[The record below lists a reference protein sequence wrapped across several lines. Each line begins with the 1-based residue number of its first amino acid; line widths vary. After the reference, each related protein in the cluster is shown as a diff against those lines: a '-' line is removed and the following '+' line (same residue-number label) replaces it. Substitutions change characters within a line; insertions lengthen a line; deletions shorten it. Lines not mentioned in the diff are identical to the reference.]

1 MAGTLLELTPE
12 QLTAF
17 AAAEPA
23 WLLERRLRA
32 LAQAQELALPR
43 SKQTPIEAAA
53 FVGPSLAQVPTV
65 SIGPVPA
72 GAHVEELG
80 TAIAQGRPEIEAHL
94 GRLFVEGQDR
104 LHALHLATFAGGVLC
119 RVERGV
125 ELREPLQVTIELEG
139 GSLFAPHVL
148 VVLEEGARADLIVEL
163 RGQAGSEAALRGAV
177 EIVLGDA
184 AALNYTEFQRLPGR
198 VQAYWPR
205 RAELGR
211 DAKLH
216 WILADVG
223 ARLSVADT
231 RTYLR
236 GSGAESRVLASFFG
250 GRRQHFGFNHVMVHE
265 GQHTT
270 SDIEARGVL
279 QGKARAVYN
288 ANSVIRK
295 GAKGAS
301 GWQHEHTLM
310 LSEEARADL
319 IPELEI
325 SEWEVSAGH
334 AASAG
339 PVDPMQVY
347 YMESRGVSPV
357 EARRLIVAGFLAS
370 LLADIPL
377 ADVRDRIAD
386 IFQEKVEL

>member
-1 MAGTLLELTPE
+1 MAGTLVELTP
-12 QLTAF
+12 QKIASF
-17 AAAEPA
+17 AAAEPT
-23 WLLERRLRA
+23 WLVERRLKAFA
-32 LAQAQELALPR
+32 LALELPLPH
-43 SKQTPIEAAA
+43 SKQTPVETASFATPGLGQA
-53 FVGPSLAQVPTV
+53 PAV
-65 SIGPVPA
+65 SFGHVPA
-72 GAHVEELG
+72 GAEVMDLG
-80 TAIAQGRPEIEAHL
+80 TAIASGAREVEEHL
-94 GRLFVEGQDR
+94 GRLLSDDGSR
-104 LHALHLATFAGGVLC
+104 LTALHLATFAGGVLC
-119 RVERGV
+119 RVGRGV
-125 ELREPLQVTIELEG
+125 ELSEPLQVALDLQG
-139 GSLFAPHVL
+139 GSLFAPHLL

-163 RGQAGSEAALRGAV
+163 RGEAGSEAAVRGAV
-177 EIVLGDA
+177 EIVLKDA
-184 AALNYTEFQRLPGR
+184 SALNYTEFQRLPGR
-198 VQAYWPR
+198 VEVHWPR

-231 RTYLR
+231 RTSLR
-236 GSGAESRVLASFFG
+236 GPGAEARVLATFFG
-250 GRRQHFGFNHVMVHE
+250 GRRQHFDFNHVMVHE

-295 GAKGAS
+295 RAKGAS

-310 LSEEARADL
+310 LSETARADL

-339 PVDPMQVY
+339 PVDPMQIY
-347 YMESRGVSPV
+347 YMESRGISPV
-357 EARRLIVAGFLAS
+357 AARRLIVAGFLAS
-370 LLADIPL
+370 LLQDIPL

>member
-1 MAGTLLELTPE
+1 MAHTLVDLTLE
-12 QLTAF
+12 QIAAF
-17 AAAEPA
+17 AANEPS
-23 WLLERRLRA
+23 WLQERRLGA
-32 LAQAQELALPR
+32 LGAAHDLPLAHR
-43 SKQTPIEAAA
+43 KQTPMEAAGFTLPA
-53 FVGPSLAQVPTV
+53 LPQTASVTVGDVHD
-65 SIGPVPA
+65 
-72 GAHVEELG
+72 GAEVMELTQAIAEG
-80 TAIAQGRPEIEAHL
+80 TADLERHL
-94 GRLFVEGQDR
+94 GRLFSEGQDH

-119 RVERGV
+119 RVKRGR
-125 ELREPLQVTIELEG
+125 ELASPLQVSIGLQG

-163 RGQAGSEAALRGAV
+163 QGESGSEAAVRGAV
-177 EIVLGDA
+177 EIVLGDG

-211 DAKLH
+211 DARLQ

-223 ARLSVADT
+223 ARLAVSDT

-236 GSGAESRVLASFFG
+236 GAGSEARVLASFFG
-250 GRRQHFGFNHVMVHE
+250 GRRQHFEFSHVMVHE
-265 GQHTT
+265 GAHST

-279 QGKARAVYN
+279 QGKARAIYS

-295 GAKGAS
+295 NAKNAS

-339 PVDPMQVY
+339 PVDPMQIY
-347 YMESRGVSPV
+347 YMESRGITPV
-357 EARRLIVAGFLAS
+357 ESRRLIVAGFLAS

-377 ADVRDRIAD
+377 RDVREQIAD
-386 IFQEKVEL
+386 IFLEKVEL

>member
-1 MAGTLLELTPE
+1 MAGTLVELTP
-12 QLTAF
+12 QQISAF
-17 AAAEPA
+17 AAAEPP
-23 WLLERRLRA
+23 WLVERRLKAFAEA
-32 LAQAQELALPR
+32 LEMPLPR
-43 SKQTPIEAAA
+43 SKQTSIETAG
-53 FVGPSLAQVPTV
+53 FVAPGLGQAPAV
-65 SIGPVPA
+65 SIGHVGD
-72 GAHVEELG
+72 GAEIMDLG
-80 TAIAQGRPEIEAHL
+80 TAIAGGRAEVEEHF
-94 GRLFVEGQDR
+94 GRLFAEEGSR
-104 LHALHLATFAGGVLC
+104 LSALHLATFAGGVLC
-119 RVERGV
+119 KVGRGV
-125 ELREPLQVTIELEG
+125 ELTEPLQVALDLQG

-163 RGQAGSEAALRGAV
+163 RGEAGSEVAVRGAV
-177 EIVLGDA
+177 EIVLQDA
-184 AALNYTEFQRLPGR
+184 AQLNYTEFQRLPGR
-198 VQAYWPR
+198 VQIHWQR
-205 RAELGR
+205 RADLGR

-223 ARLSVADT
+223 ARLAVADT

-236 GSGAESRVLASFFG
+236 GDGAEARVLASFFG
-250 GRRQHFGFNHVMVHE
+250 GRRQHFDFNHVMVHQ
-265 GQHTT
+265 GQHST

-295 GAKGAS
+295 NAKGAS

-310 LSEEARADL
+310 LSDEARADL

-325 SEWEVSAGH
+325 SEWDVSAGH

-347 YMESRGVSPV
+347 YMESRGIAPV
-357 EARRLIVAGFLAS
+357 AARRLIVAGFLAS
-370 LLADIPL
+370 LLKGIPL

>member
-1 MAGTLLELTPE
+1 MAGTLVELTPE
-12 QLTAF
+12 QISTF

-23 WLLERRLRA
+23 WLVARRLA
-32 LAQAQELALPR
+32 ALGEALELPLPHAKQTPLESAGFVTPDLAQAPR
-43 SKQTPIEAAA
+43 VS
-53 FVGPSLAQVPTV
+53 VGSL
-65 SIGPVPA
+65 SA
-72 GAHVEELG
+72 GAEVLDLSV
-80 TAIAQGRPEIEAHL
+80 AISQGRAEVEKHL
-94 GRLFVEGQDR
+94 GRLFAERESR
-104 LHALHLATFAGGVLC
+104 LHALHLATFSGGVFC
-119 RVERGV
+119 RVGRGV
-125 ELREPLQVTIELEG
+125 ELKEPLQVSIELQG
-139 GSLFAPHVL
+139 GVLYAPHVL
-148 VVLEEGARADLIVEL
+148 VVLEEGARADMVVEL
-163 RGQAGSEAALRGAV
+163 RGEPGAEASVRGAV
-177 EIVLGDA
+177 EIVLGA
-184 AALNYTEFQRLPGR
+184 NAALNYTEFQRLPGR
-198 VQAYWPR
+198 TQTYWPR

-211 DAKLH
+211 DAKLQ

-223 ARLSVADT
+223 ARLAVADT

-236 GSGAESRVLASFFG
+236 GTGAEARVLASFFG
-250 GRRQHFGFNHVMVHE
+250 GRRQHYDFTHIMVHE

-295 GAKGAS
+295 SAKGAS

-339 PVDPMQVY
+339 PVDPVQIY
-347 YMESRGVSPV
+347 YMESRGIAPV

-370 LLADIPL
+370 LLHDIPL
-377 ADVRDRIAD
+377 DSVRERIAD

>member
-1 MAGTLLELTPE
+1 MAGTLVEITPE
-12 QLTAF
+12 QLRAF
-17 AAAEPA
+17 AAAEPQ
-23 WLLERRLRA
+23 WLAERRLQA
-32 LAQAQELALPR
+32 LAAAADLPQPR
-43 SKQTPIEAAA
+43 SKQTPIDAALFA
-53 FVGPSLAQVPTV
+53 APSL
-65 SIGPVPA
+65 PVPA
-72 GAHVEELG
+72 RMSFGPVSQGAQIRELAQ
-80 TAIAQGRPEIEAHL
+80 AIADGAPEVQAHL
-94 GRLFVEGQDR
+94 GRLFEEGLGR

-119 RVERGV
+119 TVQRGV
-125 ELREPLQVTIELEG
+125 ELHEPLQVTIEFEG

-163 RGQAGSEAALRGAV
+163 KGESGSEAAVRGAV
-177 EIVLGDA
+177 EVVLGNG

-198 VQAYWPR
+198 VQYYWPR

-211 DAKLH
+211 DASLH

-223 ARLSVADT
+223 ARLGVAET
-231 RTYLR
+231 RTFLR
-236 GSGAESRVLASFFG
+236 QSGAEARVLASFFG
-250 GRRQHFGFNHVMVHE
+250 GRRQHFDFSHVMVHE

-295 GAKGAS
+295 NAKAAS

-339 PVDPMQVY
+339 PVDPVQLY
-347 YMESRGVSPV
+347 YMESRGISPV
-357 EARRLIVAGFLAS
+357 ESRRLIVAGFLAS

-377 ADVRDRIAD
+377 AAVRERIAD

>member
-1 MAGTLLELTPE
+1 MAGTLVELTPE
-12 QLTAF
+12 QIAAF
-17 AAAEPA
+17 AADEPS
-23 WLLERRLRA
+23 WLLERRLGA
-32 LAQAQELALPR
+32 LGRVSELPLR
-43 SKQTPIEAAA
+43 QSKQTPFETAPFMALD
-53 FVGPSLAQVPTV
+53 LAQAPSVTA
-65 SIGPVPA
+65 GAVPA
-72 GAHVEELG
+72 GVELVDLR
-80 TAIAQGRPEIEAHL
+80 TAIQEGRLEVQQHL
-94 GRLFVEGQDR
+94 GRLFTEGEDR
-104 LHALHLATFAGGVLC
+104 LHALHLATFAGGAFC

-125 ELREPLQVTIELEG
+125 ELQEPLQLTVELESG
-139 GSLFAPHVL
+139 ALYAPHLL

-163 RGQAGSEAALRGAV
+163 RGEAGTEAAVRGAV
-177 EIVLGDA
+177 EIVLGDN
-184 AALNYTEFQRLPGR
+184 AALNYTEFQRVPGR
-198 VQAYWPR
+198 TQTYWPR

-223 ARLSVADT
+223 ARLAVADT

-236 GSGAESRVLASFFG
+236 GNGAEARVLASFFG
-250 GRRQHFGFNHVMVHE
+250 GRRQHFDFNHVMVHE

-279 QGKARAVYN
+279 QGRARAVYN
-288 ANSVIRK
+288 ANSLIRK
-295 GAKGAS
+295 QAKGAS

-339 PVDPMQVY
+339 PVDPIQVH
-347 YMESRGVSPV
+347 YMESRGISPV
-357 EARRLIVAGFLAS
+357 ESRRLIVAGFLAS
-370 LLADIPL
+370 LLQDIPL
-377 ADVRDRIAD
+377 ASVRERIAD